1 MFEQSSREEV
11 DKALGCGTF
20 SVAERGFEPDG
31 IDPLLGKVQHVLKG
45 ALLCTLGIPHS
56 GCFFF

>member
-31 IDPLLGKVQHVLKG
+31 IRLQRRAVAGGQRRV
-45 ALLCTLGIPHS
+45 CT
-56 GCFFF
+56 F